1 MYLTFILYGKVDLV
15 HCPIQTAIPY
25 VSNLALVQNLQT
37 QNFFTIYN
45 TWSRWMSE
53 SNGTIE
59 TCESS
64 RTSESIDC
72 NCHSDSSDNSD
83 SNDPECL
90 F

>member
-1 MYLTFILYGKVDLV
+1 
-15 HCPIQTAIPY
+15 
-25 VSNLALVQNLQT
+25 
-37 QNFFTIYN
+37 
-45 TWSRWMSE
+45 MSE

-90 F
+90 FWHSDIGLTGKTKHCWLTHGNVKSYFQSKQSERKIFGQTKHE

>member
-1 MYLTFILYGKVDLV
+1 
-15 HCPIQTAIPY
+15 
-25 VSNLALVQNLQT
+25 
-37 QNFFTIYN
+37 
-45 TWSRWMSE
+45 MSE